1 MSFYPSTVA
10 SGGDKGGFCGVV
22 AEGRV
27 AGLLSVPAA
36 ASECNENAAAGAEGG
51 GVGASSWE
59 TTVSAATVELIE
71 EKAGRSSWS
80 LENRQFR
87 YWLLDRLH
95 GLLPYESRERA
106 CHRISSDSSSVT
118 LNRATG
124 KARYC
129 GVCRCENPWVCP
141 LCAPI
146 IQAARAEQV
155 SSVLKWGHAEGV
167 AFLKLAFTCAHEL
180 GDPLADLLDRQ
191 VKALR
196 SFKGARAVRLLLR
209 EIGFIGSVTSKEA
222 TWGPSAGWHP
232 HQHEYWM
239 CSRVD
244 GVDLDLL
251 KAKLSA
257 QWSRACERQGLYANP
272 AFGLYLGRRKE
283 DEIKAGAESG
293 YLTKSGTAAGYL
305 VKSGTAA
312 AIELAGGAY
321 KQASKPHKQGHL
333 SPMELLATD
342 RPWADELFLEF
353 YRAFKGRKQL
363 VFSRAILRIYGDLFG
378 TEPGE
383 DWEPVEV
390 DNGYQKDDEVVIAL
404 DYGRLNALREAKKA
418 VTVLELV
425 ESGRIREAADLVE
438 RVWADWVDE
447 RYRRAVAWYRA
458 DGAAFGPDPAY
469 QDGVVLW

>member
-1 MSFYPSTVA
+1 MSFYPSTVE
-10 SGGDKGGFCGVV
+10 SGGNHGGLHGVV
-22 AEGRV
+22 AG
-27 AGLLSVPAA
+27 AGAC
-36 ASECNENAAAGAEGG
+36 ASERSENAHAHGAGR
-51 GVGASSWE
+51 SSWE
-59 TTVSAATVELIE
+59 TTVSAATVELVE

-95 GLLPYESRERA
+95 SILPSDCRETA

-141 LCAPI
+141 LCAPV

-167 AFLKLAFTCAHEL
+167 AFLKLAFTCAHAL

-196 SFKGARAVRLLLR
+196 SFKGSRAVRDMLR
-209 EIGFIGSVTSKEA
+209 EIGFIGSITSKEA

-244 GVDLDLL
+244 GVDLDSL

-272 AFGLYLGRRKE
+272 AFGLFLGRMKE
-283 DEIKAGAESG
+283 DEIKAGAASG
-293 YLTKSGTAAGYL
+293 YLTKSGTAASYL

-312 AIELAGGAY
+312 AIEIAGGAY
-321 KQASKPHKQGHL
+321 KQASKPHKQGHHA
-333 SPMELLATD
+333 PMELLAMGE
-342 RPWADELFLEF
+342 RWADELFLEF
-353 YRAFKGRKQL
+353 YHAFKGRKQL

-383 DWEPVEV
+383 DWEPIEV
-390 DNGYQKDDEVVIAL
+390 DNGCQKDDEAVIAL
-404 DYGRLNALREAKKA
+404 DYGQLNALREAKKA
-418 VTVLELV
+418 VRVLELV
-425 ESGRIREAADLVE
+425 ELGRVREAEDLIE
-438 RVWADWVDE
+438 RVWADWVDA
-447 RYRRAVAWYRA
+447 RYRRAVARYRKA
-458 DGAAFGPDPAY
+458 GAAFGPGPAY
-469 QDGVVLW
+469 QDGVVVW